1 MTFCASAHFGAVRL
15 PWPAA
20 CNLSR
25 VTSLFRRKSPELA
38 QDQLAEVDDS
48 AQAES
53 EPVRLSKA
61 YTPKKG
67 EATPKRPSAATRRPE
82 PPAANRKEALRRAR
96 VRQREERGEARD
108 RMMAGDERY
117 LLPRDKGPV
126 RRLARDV
133 VDSRHNAAT
142 YFFVGLFVVL
152 LGTSRGFPEP
162 VRIGANTLFLVL
174 FAATVIDTFLIV
186 QRVKS
191 LAKQRFPKETQG
203 WRGLYFYVAMR
214 TISFR
219 RLRVPKPQ
227 VKVGQ
232 KV

>member
-1 MTFCASAHFGAVRL
+1 MRL
-15 PWPAA
+15 LWPAA

-25 VTSLFRRKSPELA
+25 VASLFRRKSSELV

-48 AQAES
+48 ERAKPD
-53 EPVRLSKA
+53 PVRASRA

-67 EATPKRPSAATRRPE
+67 EATPKRPSSTLRRPE

-96 VRQREERGEARD
+96 VRQREERVEARD

-117 LLPRDKGPV
+117 LLPRDKGSI

-133 VDSRHNAAT
+133 VDARHNAAT

-152 LGTSRGFPEP
+152 IGTSRGFPQS
-162 VRIGANTLFLVL
+162 VRVGANALFLVL
-174 FAATVIDTFLIV
+174 FVATIIDTFLIV
-186 QRVKS
+186 RRIKT

-232 KV
+232 KI

>member
-1 MTFCASAHFGAVRL
+1 M
-15 PWPAA
+15 
-20 CNLSR
+20 
-25 VTSLFRRKSPELA
+25 
-38 QDQLAEVDDS
+38 
-48 AQAES
+48 
-53 EPVRLSKA
+53 
-61 YTPKKG
+61 
-67 EATPKRPSAATRRPE
+67 
-82 PPAANRKEALRRAR
+82 
-96 VRQREERGEARD
+96 
-108 RMMAGDERY
+108 
-117 LLPRDKGPV
+117 
-126 RRLARDV
+126 
-133 VDSRHNAAT
+133 DSRHNAAT

-152 LGTSRGFPEP
+152 IGTSRGFPES

-174 FAATVIDTFLIV
+174 FLATIVDTFLIV
-186 QRVKS
+186 RRVKA